1 MMNIYEKVLNTIN
14 SLCQKINYN
23 MQVEIV
29 KIREDNKNTKSHFL
43 QILKKLIQSG
53 VKSVYDRG

>member
-1 MMNIYEKVLNTIN
+1 
-14 SLCQKINYN
+14 
-23 MQVEIV
+23 MQVGIV
-29 KIREDNKNTKSHFL
+29 KISKDNKNTKSHFL